1 MNIIE
6 SIRLVYNNMIEKKGR
21 VFLTLTGIII
31 GIFTFTFFIFVSQ
44 GLSNAI
50 TEQFNSVGLNILG
63 VQKAGNSQGPGGDGI
78 TDTDVAKVRQVVRNY
93 QYVAPGTFYTAP
105 FEYGREKQ
113 FVVSLAYPDQYLDD
127 VIQDLDVEIEEGREL
142 RPGDR
147 GSITLGYKVAKETF
161 EKEIRVGSSL
171 KIGEDNFRVIGIGKE
186 RGDLFIDNSIFMNFD
201 DIKKV
206 SGQDTYSVV
215 RIKFKEGADLDF
227 YKKALDDK
235 LNPNKDEKEYSIT
248 SSAQA
253 IEQFN
258 QILGLL
264 TAIIVFI
271 SSIALLVGGINVMN
285 TMYSNVIERINEIS
299 VMKALGATNSDI
311 RNLFLIES
319 SVLGIL
325 GAIIGFMSSF
335 LLAKVV
341 SIFITAQF
349 GYVVP
354 IYFDIMFFI
363 EVILVTA
370 FLAMLFGTYPAVRAS
385 HINPADNLKD
395 E

>member
-78 TDTDVAKVRQVVRNY
+78 TDTDVAKVKQVVRNY

-113 FVVSLAYPDQYLDD
+113 FVVSLAYPDQYVDD
-127 VIQDLDVEIEEGREL
+127 VIQDLDIEIEEGREL
-142 RPGDR
+142 RAGDR
-147 GSITLGYKVAKETF
+147 GSITLGYKIAKEAF

-186 RGDLFIDNSIFMNFD
+186 RGDLFIDNAIFMNYD

-206 SGQDTYSVV
+206 SGQDTYSVI
-215 RIKFKEGADLDF
+215 RIKFKDGTDLDF
-227 YKKALDDK
+227 YKEAIENK
-235 LNPNKDEKEYSIT
+235 LNPNKDEKEYSVT

-335 LLAKVV
+335 SLAKIV
-341 SIFITAQF
+341 SIAIESQF

-354 IYFDIMFFI
+354 IYFDIVFFI

-370 FLAMLFGTYPAVRAS
+370 FLAMSFGTYPAVRAS